1 MARLRHMQQVR
12 LRMHLAALAAQLP
25 EGLERGGQGRLH
37 VHLGTPAIGNGKQV
51 PVQHRAP
58 CVEGG
63 RQAIAHGRLAGQGAG
78 LGQLLFQGHQGVVGL
93 DGLGR
98 EPELGTEGGGPAVI
112 GEGRRVGQQAFE
124 LGQAAAEA
132 GQVGAEGAGGHR

>member
-1 MARLRHMQQVR
+1 
-12 LRMHLAALAAQLP
+12 MHLAALVAQLP

-63 RQAIAHGRLAGQGAG
+63 RQAIAHGRLAGQGAAFIRIQQPWQQAMA
-78 LGQLLFQGHQGVVGL
+78 LCI
-93 DGLGR
+93 
-98 EPELGTEGGGPAVI
+98 ELGGNAAPVQPSEAITAVRPIHVEPSIQPALRNVRLM
-112 GEGRRVGQQAFE
+112 RRPPS
-124 LGQAAAEA
+124 
-132 GQVGAEGAGGHR
+132 R